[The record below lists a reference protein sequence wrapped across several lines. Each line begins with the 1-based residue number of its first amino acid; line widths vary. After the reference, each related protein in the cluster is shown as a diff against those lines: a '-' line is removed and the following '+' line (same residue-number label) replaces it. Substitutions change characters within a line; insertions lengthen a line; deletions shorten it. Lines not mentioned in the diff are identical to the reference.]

1 MYYNIIFKIR
11 ITHMIYSKNNSFR
24 QNKNSFKKA
33 DFCINPNEYPELNI
47 NLIKKED
54 NKQDNKEDKCLNLN
68 QNFASAILKPI
79 ENNLDKDLL
88 KPGWISITNTN
99 VNNKLIYKFGPKINN
114 NNNISNNDDEHDVN
128 LIMYNISKK
137 IHENR
142 EKHKRQYNEINGAYA
157 FEDFYQNNSIYDN
170 ILNNSCDNDLLNS
183 DHEEIDEYEYPNEK

>member
-1 MYYNIIFKIR
+1 
-11 ITHMIYSKNNSFR
+11 MIYSKKNSFR
-24 QNKNSFKKA
+24 QNKNAFKKP

-47 NLIKKED
+47 NLIKKQDNNQD
-54 NKQDNKEDKCLNLN
+54 NKQDKQTCMNINLSQSQN

-79 ENNLDKDLL
+79 ENNLDIDLL

-114 NNNISNNDDEHDVN
+114 NKNITNNDNENDVN

-142 EKHKRQYNEINGAYA
+142 EKHKKQYNEINGAYA

-170 ILNNSCDNDLLNS
+170 ILNNSGDNDLSNS
-183 DHEEIDEYEYPNEK
+183 DDEDKNEYEYENEYPNEK